1 MLYTF
6 TINMWE
12 KHKQQPGFTIVE
24 LLIVIVVIG
33 ILAAITIVSFN
44 GVQNRANDT
53 VVQSD
58 LAAIAKQFSL
68 YYVDKGTY
76 PNSTSE
82 LIAAADPTAQPR
94 VQIKPSKSAYDTSQI
109 NFIYCFGN
117 ATQYAIVAQSKSGTN
132 YYVNNAQSAPQVIAN
147 FPRTQASICPAVGSG
162 GTGQWGFNGSWG
174 AWTL

>member
-1 MLYTF
+1 MRLKY
-6 TINMWE
+6 
-12 KHKQQPGFTIVE
+12 KQQSGFTIVE

-33 ILAAITIVSFN
+33 ILAAITIVAFN

-53 VVQSD
+53 VVQAD

-82 LIAAADPTAQPR
+82 LIAAADPAAQPR

-109 NFIYCFGN
+109 NFIYCFGSG
-117 ATQYAIVAQSKSGTN
+117 TQYAIVAQSKSGTN

-147 FPRTQASICPAVGSG
+147 FPRTQANICPAVGAG
-162 GTGQWGFNGSWG
+162 GIGQWGFNGSWG